1 MNCNKPT
8 EVRAYIGECMDDVEA
23 FFLAES
29 TKKANVTAVSNWKIS
44 DEEECTKCEGKGCV
58 RCGGTGSLKPGLH
71 PAAVRAKEIL
81 AVKIAGK
88 KIELFKKL
96 LRAGKLHASFKVI
109 GTLSGRMSGGDG
121 LNVQGVDHTF
131 DVRSMFPLAWE
142 GMALGIGDFDS
153 FEVTIADAVCN
164 DEDLHAD
171 LLSGKK
177 IHAIFGQLM
186 NPERTYE
193 EICKTKNTANDLY
206 TIGKQGFFA
215 TILYGGT
222 FQTLMRKFDTAEEI
236 AKSAIER
243 LLGKYKGVKK
253 WREGVFKAFCSMSQP
268 DGRRVLWRQPADYC
282 ETMLGFRRYFT
293 LENKIC
299 RALFDLAQ
307 KPPKEWRECK
317 VKVVRSNRVQFAGG
331 AVSSALYGAA
341 FGIQT
346 TAMRAAANHTIQSV
360 GAEITKKVERRVWD
374 FSRSAS
380 TTGLSARSRSTMRLP
395 S

>member
-1 MNCNKPT
+1 MTWKPSFWPRAPRRPT
-8 EVRAYIGECMDDVEA
+8 SPPLVTGRSATRRSVPSAKVRAASGADD
-23 FFLAES
+23 
-29 TKKANVTAVSNWKIS
+29 
-44 DEEECTKCEGKGCV
+44 
-58 RCGGTGSLKPGLH
+58 TGSLKPGLH

-164 DEDLHAD
+164 DEDLHTD

-236 AKSAIER
+236 AKSAIEQVCWASTR
-243 LLGKYKGVKK
+243 ASRNGV
-253 WREGVFKAFCSMSQP
+253 RACSRRSAQCPSLTAGVSSGGSRP
-268 DGRRVLWRQPADYC
+268 TIC

-360 GAEITKKVERRVWD
+360 GAEITKRVERRVWD
-374 FSRSAS
+374 LQPVGVNDWVVCPFQVHDEIAVVQSFRN
-380 TTGLSARSRSTMRLP
+380 GGPRCAR
-395 S
+395 